1 MGMRKLCFAAFCGV
15 FCFAG
20 WLGAAPLAIGWAT
33 RDITGEVPDM
43 IPGQSYSRI
52 AEGVLDPLSVT
63 ALAIDNGCDA
73 IILLS
78 ADITSWTPPLRS
90 EIARVFT
97 AAKDKID
104 FNKIIFSATHTHT
117 GGNIWAI
124 PMADCTKDR
133 HRYVKF
139 LAKQCLETALEAWS
153 KRAPGGV
160 AWGLGFAAVGWNR
173 RSLYS
178 DDVSMRPDASM
189 VSRLSD
195 GHVRMYGNTDDP
207 KFIGL
212 ESGAEPHVYFL
223 YTFDDKGKLTGA
235 VVNAACPSQCSETLR
250 KYSADYWGDVRRR
263 IREKHGDIPILAQC
277 SAAGDLAPHVRIINR
292 AMARRWRLKYGRAA
306 EWQGEWRRS
315 DIAEEIGD
323 AFDEVLDWAKKDIR
337 RDLVIVN
344 RKIRIDMPKFVP
356 SEAEVAAAR
365 RFLAEH
371 PERPKNSGETIADLA
386 ARKQAD
392 LLVTYHRW
400 ARSTIDKAEAAKKD
414 PGATMPCFSSIAR
427 LGDIAFASNPYELYL
442 DFAQSLQARSPFEQ
456 TFVVQLSLGG
466 EGGYLATERSHAN
479 RGYGAVGYSCKVS
492 PEGGWKLVE
501 TTLATLRKM
510 NAVEMQAPK
519 QPSTATAPAA
529 PAATPTPATKP

>member
-1 MGMRKLCFAAFCGV
+1 MAIRNRCLAVCGALLG
-15 FCFAG
+15 FAG
-20 WLGAAPLAIGWAT
+20 WLGATPLAIGWAT

-63 ALAIDNGCDA
+63 ALAIDNGHDS

-104 FNKIIFSATHTHT
+104 FNKIIFAATHTHT

-124 PMADCTKDR
+124 PTADRTKDR

-139 LAKQCLETALEAWS
+139 LARQCVEAAQEAWS

-160 AWGLGFAAVGWNR
+160 AWGLGFAAIGWNR

-178 DDVSMRPDASM
+178 DDVSTRPDASM
-189 VSRLSD
+189 MSRLSD
-195 GHVRMYGNTDDP
+195 GHVKMYGKTDDP

-212 ESGAEPHVYFL
+212 EGGAEPQVQFL
-223 YTFDDKGKLTGA
+223 YTFDEKGRLTGA
-235 VVNAACPSQCSETLR
+235 VINAACPSQCSETLR

-263 IREKHGDIPILAQC
+263 IREKHGDIPVLAQC
-277 SAAGDLAPHVRIINR
+277 AAAGDLAPHVRVINR
-292 AMARRWRLKYGRAA
+292 AMARRWRLKYGRSAA
-306 EWQGEWRRS
+306 WQGEWRRA
-315 DIAEEIGD
+315 DIAEEICG

-371 PERPKNSGETIADLA
+371 PEKPKDSGETIADLA
-386 ARKQAD
+386 ARKRAD
-392 LLVTYHRW
+392 LLVTYDRW
-400 ARSTIDKAEAAKKD
+400 ARATIDKAEAAKKD
-414 PGATMPCFSSIAR
+414 PGATIPCYSSIAR

-492 PEGGWKLVE
+492 PAGGWKLVE
-501 TTLATLRKM
+501 TTLAMLRKM
-510 NAVEMQAPK
+510 HAVREPSPK
-519 QPSTATAPAA
+519 EPAA
-529 PAATPTPATKP
+529 PAPALSKP